1 MNAVKE
7 KIKNR
12 AMMGVGHS
20 DTMRYGSRSPVII
33 ILSETFHLRVRKA
46 KLEKL
51 DQKFTC
57 EGCN

>member
-1 MNAVKE
+1 
-7 KIKNR
+7 
-12 AMMGVGHS
+12 MGEGHS
-20 DTMRYGSRSPVII
+20 GTTRAGSRSPVII
-33 ILSETFHLRVRKA
+33 ILSEIFHLRVRKA

>member
-1 MNAVKE
+1 
-7 KIKNR
+7 
-12 AMMGVGHS
+12 MMGEGHS
-20 DTMRYGSRSPVII
+20 GTTHAGSRSPVIKKI
-33 ILSETFHLRVRKA
+33 SETLHLRVRKA